1 MDKIIKLILVLLG
14 HKGEKGENTLWTVGA
29 NFVALTTK
37 HQVSVARFGLKA
49 LGVFPAHFMVLGA

>member
-14 HKGEKGENTLWTVGA
+14 HKGEKGVFFWTVGA